1 MFALLAAAC
10 LAQPFAYNPYKPPI
24 MTRID
29 GAQLGSFPAF
39 IIDCDSASMSC
50 AQDGGVLQLAS
61 LGGGGGGGGAPTN
74 ATYIT
79 QTANATLTNEQALS
93 SLATG
98 LMSNTTGTG
107 VVSIYAGTSCTNQFP
122 RSLSASGAATC
133 ASVALATDVT
143 GTLAQARGGTG
154 AGALTC
160 SAGQALTSNGTAYS
174 CTSSIQATDL
184 FCVGCVDVTSE
195 VTGTVPVGNGGT
207 GIATVTDDTVMVGHS
222 TGVWQSK
229 SVPSCTDTGGN
240 HLNYDTAT
248 NTFSCGTTDAV
259 ASLSFVTSKAEAT
272 LSGEQ
277 SIGALTTGLLL
288 NTVAAS
294 QGTLSAY
301 AGTSC
306 TNQFPRAL
314 NASGA
319 ATCASVSLADDITG
333 ALPGANGGLG
343 GAQPTCGAGQYL
355 TCNGA
360 TCSCSTP
367 AGGGGGTSP
376 VILSFG
382 GF

>member
-1 MFALLAAAC
+1 MLTSALLVAC
-10 LAQPFAYNPYKPPI
+10 LAQPFAYNPYKPAI
-24 MTRID
+24 MCRSD
-29 GAQLGSFPAF
+29 GAALSSSPAYA
-39 IIDCDSASMSC
+39 IDCDSASMTC
-50 AQDGGVLQLAS
+50 VQDGGVLTLAS
-61 LGGGGGGGGAPTN
+61 VGGGGGGGAPTN
-74 ATYIT
+74 ATYLT

-93 SLATG
+93 ALGTG

-122 RSLSASGAATC
+122 RSLSAAGAATC

-174 CTSSIQATDL
+174 CTSSIQASDL
-184 FCVGCVDVTSE
+184 FCVGCVDLSTE
-195 VTGTVPVGNGGT
+195 VTDTLVTGNGGT
-207 GIATVTDDTVMVGHS
+207 GLTSAADDNTMVGN
-222 TGVWQSK
+222 GAIWQSK
-229 SVPSCTDTGGN
+229 ALPACADTAGN

-259 ASLSFVTSKAEAT
+259 ASLSFVTSKAEAA

-306 TNQFPRAL
+306 TNQFPRSL

-319 ATCASVSLADDITG
+319 ATCASVSLSADVTG
-333 ALPGANGGLG
+333 TLAGANGGLG

-355 TCNGA
+355 TCNGT

-376 VILSFG
+376 LLLSFG

>member
-1 MFALLAAAC
+1 MLALLAAAC

-29 GAQLGSFPAF
+29 GAQLGSFPAY

-93 SLATG
+93 SLGTG
-98 LMSNTTGTG
+98 LMANATGTG

-122 RSLSASGAATC
+122 RSISAAGAATC
-133 ASVALATDVT
+133 ASVALATDVS

-184 FCVGCVDVTSE
+184 FCVGCVDLSSE
-195 VTGTVPVGNGGT
+195 VTSGLPVGNGGT
-207 GIATVTDDTVMVGHS
+207 GLTSVTDDTVMVGHG

-229 SVPSCTDTGGN
+229 ALPACADTGGN

-259 ASLSFVTSKAEAT
+259 ASLSFVTSKTEPS

-277 SIGALTTGLLL
+277 SIGGLTTGLLL
-288 NTVAAS
+288 NTVSAG
-294 QGTLSAY
+294 QGTLSAF

-306 TNQFPRAL
+306 TNQFPRSL

-319 ATCASVSLADDITG
+319 ATCASVSLSADVTGNLPVTNLGSGTG
-333 ALPGANGGLG
+333 ASSSTYWRGDGTWATPPSSGGGL
-343 GAQPTCGAGQYL
+343 
-355 TCNGA
+355 
-360 TCSCSTP
+360 
-367 AGGGGGTSP
+367 SP
-376 VILSFG
+376 FVISFG